1 MIAVLISTLYN
12 RLLEIKPNQFPKN
25 DDVYYVVSCQG
36 VPEHD
41 LSVYE
46 NKIKQIFG
54 DKNHSHVFI
63 QGYGLSRNRNA
74 AINLLMKLDFKGRY
88 FYISDDDIELC
99 LDGIQEVVEFASA
112 SGLDMVAGK
121 IATLDMRDHK
131 QNYSSSAVVLN
142 KLSAARVSSVEMV
155 LSRTAVEKCKLRFD
169 EQFGLGAKYPS
180 GEEYIFVTD
189 LLDQGC
195 RAAFYPAYLCKHP
208 PVTSGHDFYST
219 PEKIMAK
226 GAMFR
231 RVFGFLGAI
240 TACTLF
246 TFKKYRVIVR
256 YVSLTS
262 FYYNILKGM
271 FKHKVK

>member
-12 RLLEIKPNQFPKN
+12 RLLEIKPCQFPKN

-46 NKIKQIFG
+46 NKISEIFG
-54 DKNHSHVFI
+54 DKNQSHVFI

-74 AINLLMKLDFKGRY
+74 AINLLIKLDLKERY

-131 QNYSSSAVVLN
+131 QNYSSSTVALN
-142 KLSAARVSSVEMV
+142 KLNAARVSSVEMV
-155 LSRTAVEKCKLRFD
+155 LSRATVEKYKLRFD

-180 GEEYIFVTD
+180 GEEYIFVND
-189 LLDQGC
+189 LLNKGC

-226 GAMFR
+226 GAMIR
-231 RVFGFLGAI
+231 RSNIYIMGFLMCFGFSVIKYSNYKDKCG
-240 TACTLF
+240 LF
-246 TFKKYRVIVR
+246 YFLINIMKG
-256 YVSLTS
+256 
-262 FYYNILKGM
+262 FHGYN
-271 FKHKVK
+271 V

>member
-12 RLLEIKPNQFPKN
+12 RLLEIKPSQFPKN

-46 NKIKQIFG
+46 KKISEIFG
-54 DKNHSHVFI
+54 DKNQSHVFI

-74 AINLLMKLDFKGRY
+74 AINLLMELDIKERY

-99 LDGIQEVVEFASA
+99 LDGIQEVVEFAST

-131 QNYSSSAVVLN
+131 QNYSSSTVALN
-142 KLSAARVSSVEMV
+142 KLNAARVSSVEMV
-155 LSRTAVEKCKLRFD
+155 LSRATVEKCKLRFD

-189 LLDQGC
+189 LLNQGC

-226 GAMFR
+226 GAMIR
-231 RVFGFLGAI
+231 RSNIYIMGFLMCFGFSVIKYSIYKDKCG
-240 TACTLF
+240 LF
-246 TFKKYRVIVR
+246 YFLI
-256 YVSLTS
+256 
-262 FYYNILKGM
+262 NILKG
-271 FKHKVK
+271 FHGYNV

>member
-12 RLLEIKPNQFPKN
+12 RLLEIKPCQFPKN

-46 NKIKQIFG
+46 NKISEIFG
-54 DKNHSHVFI
+54 DKNQSHVFI

-74 AINLLMKLDFKGRY
+74 AINLLIKLDLKERY

-131 QNYSSSAVVLN
+131 QNYSSSTVALN
-142 KLSAARVSSVEMV
+142 KLNAARVSSVEMV
-155 LSRTAVEKCKLRFD
+155 LSRATVEKYKLRFD

-180 GEEYIFVTD
+180 GEEYIFVND
-189 LLDQGC
+189 LLNKGC

-226 GAMFR
+226 GAMIR
-231 RVFGFLGAI
+231 RSNIYIMGFLMCFGFSVIKYSNYKDKCG
-240 TACTLF
+240 LF
-246 TFKKYRVIVR
+246 YFLINIMKGFRG
-256 YVSLTS
+256 
-262 FYYNILKGM
+262 YN
-271 FKHKVK
+271 V

>member
-12 RLLEIKPNQFPKN
+12 RLLEIKPSQFPKN

-46 NKIKQIFG
+46 NKISEIFG
-54 DKNHSHVFI
+54 DKNQSHVFI

-74 AINLLMKLDFKGRY
+74 AIKLLMKLDIKEQY

-131 QNYSSSAVVLN
+131 QNYSSSTVALN

-155 LSRTAVEKCKLRFD
+155 LSRATVEKYKLRFD

-180 GEEYIFVTD
+180 GEEYLFVAD

-231 RVFGFLGAI
+231 RVFGFTKGG
-240 TACTLF
+240 
-246 TFKKYRVIVR
+246 VIVFLF
-256 YVSLTS
+256 S
-262 FYYNILKGM
+262 ILKYKIYKRHISPGS
-271 FKHKVK
+271 FLKHIYSGFIFMKTS

>member
-41 LSVYE
+41 LSIYE
-46 NKIKQIFG
+46 NKINEIFG
-54 DKNHSHVFI
+54 YKNQSHIFI
-63 QGYGLSRNRNA
+63 QGFGLSRNRNA
-74 AINLLMKLDFKGRY
+74 AINLLMKLDLKVRY

-112 SGLDMVAGK
+112 NGLDMVAGK

-131 QNYSSSAVVLN
+131 QNYSPSAVALN
-142 KLSAARVSSVEMV
+142 KLSAARVSSVEMI
-155 LSRTAVEKCKLRFD
+155 LSLNAVEKCKLRFD

-189 LLDQGC
+189 LLKQGC
-195 RAAFYPAYLCKHP
+195 RVAFYPTYLCKHP

-231 RVFGFLGAI
+231 RVLGLTKGGVVVFLFSI
-240 TACTLF
+240 LKYKIY
-246 TFKKYRVIVR
+246 KKYISPGSFLK
-256 YVSLTS
+256 YIYSGFIFMKTS
-262 FYYNILKGM
+262 
-271 FKHKVK
+271 